1 MSKHFYFIDPNGNFA
16 SEDGTIRYRLEKGK
30 KGMETVRA
38 MRMQREVYFYEY
50 QEGEDK
56 ILIETDMTFY
66 QGYLKQKNREQY
78 LLEIEAECKPVLLS
92 LDNDMEIDG
101 EEVVYH
107 EVIASDYDLEAEIFK
122 REELSI
128 LKKALSALNK
138 EEQDLINA
146 IYLSDNPVSAREYA
160 KAIGV
165 SHTVINRR
173 MERIL
178 RKMRE
183 FFKKVF
189 PN

>member
-30 KGMETVRA
+30 KAFEILENLKPNKLRF
-38 MRMQREVYFYEY
+38 MRYQDNGDDIFIEIKEEYYAKHRRYE
-50 QEGEDK
+50 
-56 ILIETDMTFY
+56 
-66 QGYLKQKNREQY
+66 NREQY
-78 LLEIEAECKPVLLS
+78 LMELETEHKPLILS
-92 LDNDMEIDG
+92 LDNEIEVDG

-107 EVIASDYDLEAEIFK
+107 EVIASDYNLEAEIFK
-122 REELSI
+122 REELLM
-128 LKKALSALNK
+128 LKKVLSTLNK
-138 EEQDLINA
+138 EERDLINA

-160 KAIGV
+160 KEIGV

-178 RKMRE
+178 KKMRE
-183 FFKKVF
+183 NFKKVF